1 MSDMHGR
8 FIWYELMTPD
18 TAGAKAFY
26 GHVVG
31 WNSQDMPM
39 PDGTYSVLDANG
51 AGVGGVI
58 ELPPEAKAQGVP
70 PNWTGYV
77 AVDDV
82 DATASQA
89 ASLGGSVMRPPQDI
103 PGIGRFAIIADPG
116 GAVLAVMTPVPPE
129 QPRPELARGTPGR
142 TDWHELYAS
151 DLEMASAFY
160 GELFGWRKDSDMD
173 MGEMG
178 PYRLFANQE
187 GRIGGMMRRPQQ
199 IPTPAWLYYFQV
211 RDIDAAAERVKAR
224 GGQVLNGPMEVP
236 EGEWIIQAQDPQG
249 AMFALVGRKAA

>member
-1 MSDMHGR
+1 MSDIHGR

-26 GHVVG
+26 GDVVG

-39 PDGTYSVLDANG
+39 PDGTYSVLDVNG
-51 AGVGGVI
+51 AGVGGVM
-58 ELPPEAKAQGVP
+58 ELPPEAKTQGVP

-82 DATASQA
+82 DATARKA

-103 PGIGRFAIIADPG
+103 PGVGRFAIIADPG

-142 TDWHELYAS
+142 TDWHELYAG
-151 DLEMASAFY
+151 DLERASAFY
-160 GELFGWRKDSDMD
+160 GELFGWRKDSDFD
-173 MGEMG
+173 MGDMG

-187 GRIGGMMRRPQQ
+187 GQIGGMMRKPEQA
-199 IPTPAWLYYFQV
+199 PTPAWLYYFQV
-211 RDIDAAAERVKAR
+211 GDIDAAAERVKAG
-224 GGQVLNGPMEVP
+224 GGQVLSGPMEVP
-236 EGEWIIQAQDPQG
+236 GGDWVLQAQDPQG
-249 AMFALVGRKAA
+249 AMFALVGRKG